1 MTQLYLDKLEKICEE
16 RNKNF
21 YLISLEKLTDN
32 PQDVSADLF
41 KFLNLKWSNKNLE
54 NMNSN
59 FVIKTAS
66 NLQAREKIKK
76 HDLQY
81 TKIYSKIFKKLNFKN
96 HWLI

>member
-1 MTQLYLDKLEKICEE
+1 
-16 RNKNF
+16 
-21 YLISLEKLTDN
+21 
-32 PQDVSADLF
+32 
-41 KFLNLKWSNKNLE
+41 
-54 NMNSN
+54 MNSN